1 MKEKII
7 QKIMGIFCILA
18 GIIMIYAEND
28 ITIAVVSVPLGLYLL
43 FTRKIVIEL

>member
-18 GIIMIYAEND
+18 GIIMIYADND
-28 ITIAVVSVPLGLYLL
+28 ITIATVSFPIGLYLL
-43 FTRKIVIEL
+43 FARKIVIEL